1 MHDAHLA
8 LHDDTYIRWLNEFCE
23 AQLCD
28 VAMQPGNII
37 SPHPGDRRRGDDDR
51 PPRRMEEVGP
61 SRADESDDWGRDRKF
76 VSDGGPSRG
85 GGGFGG
91 SFNDRQPRG
100 EYVPSRADEA
110 DSWGR
115 TSPLPPAAGGEQRGF
130 GGSFNDRPRRQYD
143 LGSNRAD
150 EADTW
155 GRREPLPSTG
165 RSTPD
170 SADRW
175 AGGDRADRAERW
187 GSERPASREDVP
199 PRERPRLVL
208 KPRSVPVDEAPAP
221 APLREANG
229 ATPAD
234 SARPKGSSL
243 FGAARPREEVLKA
256 KGLPIDDDPEQQKTA
271 LAGVLESLQQQ
282 AEVDAEALVSV
293 EVLGGKELPVGDA
306 VAQVQRK
313 IDALSVGG
321 GSGGSA
327 VERKEA
333 AATMRAW

>member
-1 MHDAHLA
+1 MAWTRGVTQQCNLA
-8 LHDDTYIRWLNEFCE
+8 
-23 AQLCD
+23 
-28 VAMQPGNII
+28 
-37 SPHPGDRRRGDDDR
+37 PGDRRRGDDDR

-76 VSDGGPSRG
+76 VSDSGSSRG
-85 GGGFGG
+85 GFG
-91 SFNDRQPRG
+91 DRQPRG
-100 EYVPSRADEA
+100 EYVPSRADES
-110 DSWGR
+110 DTWGR
-115 TSPLPPAAGGEQRGF
+115 SSPLPSAPGGERRGF
-130 GGSFNDRPRRQYD
+130 GGSSNDRPRRQYD
-143 LGSNRAD
+143 LGGNTRAD

-187 GSERPASREDVP
+187 GSERPASREDTT
-199 PRERPRLVL
+199 PRERPRLML
-208 KPRSVPVDEAPAP
+208 KPRTVPVDEAPAP

-229 ATPAD
+229 ATAAD
-234 SARPKGSSL
+234 AARPKGSNP

-256 KGLPIDDDPEQQKTA
+256 KGLPVDDPEEQKTA
-271 LAGVLESLQQQ
+271 LAGVLESLKQQ
-282 AEVDAEALVSV
+282 AEADAEALVSV

-313 IDALSVGG
+313 LDALSVVDG
-321 GSGGSA
+321 A
-327 VERKEA
+327 EEA
-333 AATMRAW
+333 EPAPKPARGW